1 MDNVTNFSSTRSKAL
16 VVVDDMDPVD
26 ALKMHTYIKSQGRGA
41 ITEFVENETPYGTYG
56 NYYYRMKKIGVMP
69 MNPRGSKGKNQQK
82 QQSSPLEDR
91 IKQLE
96 MQLESLNASTGHR
109 AAKIAAAA
117 YEQLNYKTRKF
128 LGDMIAKDLPT
139 HTLSYKQEAW
149 LSNLEDK
156 FEV

>member
-1 MDNVTNFSSTRSKAL
+1 MDNVAKFSSTRSKAL
-16 VVVDDMDPVD
+16 VAVDDMDPAD
-26 ALKMHTYIKSQGRGA
+26 ALKMHTAIKSRGRGA

-69 MNPRGSKGKNQQK
+69 MKPQGSKGKSQQK
-82 QQSSPLEDR
+82 QQSNPLEER

-96 MQLESLNASTGHR
+96 MQLQNLNTSTGHR

-128 LGDMIAKDLPT
+128 LGDMIVKDLPT

-149 LSNLEDK
+149 LANLESK